1 MATIRDV
8 AKRAGVAP
16 ITASRVLSNSG
27 YVSPATRKRVEQAAA
42 ELHYVPNMLANSL
55 RSNRTQTLA
64 LVLTD
69 ITDPFWT
76 TVARGVEDVASQQ
89 GFNVIFC
96 NTDESQAKQE
106 QYLSLLLR
114 RRVDGVLLVPAS
126 SSGESVRALQN
137 QNVKVVLLDRC
148 VPGVTV
154 DIVRGAS
161 TDGACRLVDHLLALG
176 HRRIAMLAGPEDI
189 SASNERVAGYRQAL
203 SQAGIAADENLVFHG
218 SFSVESGQEMAMR
231 ALALQPRPSAMFAAS
246 NFIAVGALR
255 ALDAAGIRVP
265 EEMSMV
271 AFDDLPYSQRPFLT
285 VAAQPAYE
293 LGKAA
298 ATLLLQRI
306 AEPAAADYQDIVLP
320 TEMIVRAS
328 TRAAAGSG

>member
-69 ITDPFWT
+69 ITNPFWT

-189 SASNERVAGYRQAL
+189 SASNERVAGYCQAL
-203 SQAGIAADENLVFHG
+203 SQAGIAADANLVFHG

-231 ALALQPRPSAMFAAS
+231 ALALQPRPSAIFAAS

-293 LGKAA
+293 LGKVA

-320 TEMIVRAS
+320 TELIVRAS
-328 TRAAAGSG
+328 TQAAAGSG